1 MSVLD
6 NFEDWKN
13 FLGDRLQHA
22 KTEGMDQ
29 NVIGDMA
36 HQLGDYLASEVE
48 PKNAQEKVL
57 RDLWNVASEEEQ
69 QAIANVM
76 VKLVQ

>member
-22 KTEGMDQ
+22 KSEGMDQ
-29 NVIGDMA
+29 NVINDMA

-57 RDLWNVASEEEQ
+57 RDLWTVASEEEQ

>member
-6 NFEDWKN
+6 NFEEWKD

-22 KTEGMDQ
+22 KSEGMDEQ
-29 NVIGDMA
+29 VISNMA
-36 HQLGDYLASEVE
+36 QQLGDYLANEVE

-57 RDLWNVASEEEQ
+57 RDLWTVASEEEQ

-76 VKLVQ
+76 IKLVQ

>member
-22 KTEGMDQ
+22 KSEGMDQ
-29 NVIGDMA
+29 NVINDMA